1 MSASEVKRFEGLAA
15 AQIKEHKPALVTAC
29 YKPTEADRPS
39 APDGTIDPET
49 LKKVAAGSSNTV
61 TVMIV
66 FDEEGNEATR
76 EVLQESETSAGIARC
91 VGENLPALTVPAPKR
106 KVRVKVPLRIP

>member
-1 MSASEVKRFEGLAA
+1 
-15 AQIKEHKPALVTAC
+15 
-29 YKPTEADRPS
+29 
-39 APDGTIDPET
+39 
-49 LKKVAAGSSNTV
+49 
-61 TVMIV
+61 MIV